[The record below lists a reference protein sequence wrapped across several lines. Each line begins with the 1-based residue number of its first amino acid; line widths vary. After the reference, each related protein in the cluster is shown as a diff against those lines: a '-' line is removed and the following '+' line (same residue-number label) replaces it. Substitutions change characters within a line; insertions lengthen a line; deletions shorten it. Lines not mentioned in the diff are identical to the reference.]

1 MQMKGEFI
9 VKNLEETTKLAKD
22 YLASLVGRAGGDG
35 KAVVVGL
42 SGHLGSGKTSF
53 TKIVAKELGI
63 QEHITSPTFVLM
75 KKYPLKNF
83 PWNNLIHID
92 AYRLEKKQDLNALDF
107 DNLQKENNLIFIEW
121 PENVGLETSERI
133 SFEVIDTKA
142 NLRRVIIK

>member
-1 MQMKGEFI
+1 MQGEFI
-9 VKNLEETTKLAKD
+9 VKNLEETQKLAQD
-22 YLASLVGRAGGDG
+22 WLRSFVGRAGAEG
-35 KAVVVGL
+35 KGVVVGL
-42 SGHLGSGKTSF
+42 SGHLGSGKTAF

-121 PENVGLETSERI
+121 PENVGLDTREHI
-133 SFEVIDTKA
+133 SFEVIDTKE
-142 NLRRVIIK
+142 NLRKVIIS